1 MDRNTALVTDLLLG
15 LAEDQGSADAGM
27 RRDARAV
34 VEAARTGR
42 SSEAGDILGTLL
54 VPGATRNPWTPPL
67 PGTLRSL
74 LAPVLKNLDWGTIG
88 ALEVGG
94 PSEGEPA
101 AAPVPAELPGAQQRE
116 PGDERERELT
126 RLAHVVR
133 ATGQRILG
141 LNTDLLYM
149 ADDFADPLPE
159 ELWEGDS

>member
-42 SSEAGDILGTLL
+42 SSEAGDMLGTLL
-54 VPGATRNPWTPPL
+54 VLSAARNPSTPPL
-67 PGTLRSL
+67 SGTLRSL
-74 LAPVLKNLDWGTIG
+74 LVPVLKDLDWGTIG

-94 PSEGEPA
+94 PTGGGPA
-101 AAPVPAELPGAQQRE
+101 TGPVPAELPHAHQHE
-116 PGDERERELT
+116 SDDERERELT

-149 ADDFADPLPE
+149 ADNFADPLPD
-159 ELWEGDS
+159 ELWDGDS